1 MTKATISSEGQIA
14 IPKALRERLKLEA
27 GAEVALEI
35 QDERLVIQRVEPGI
49 PHWRTMRGMLRNGSS
64 LTQALEEEHREELA
78 RENQRLSR
86 L

>member
-1 MTKATISSEGQIA
+1 MTKATISSEGQIV
-14 IPKALRERLKLEA
+14 IPKALRERLKLES

-64 LTQALEEEHREELA
+64 LTQALEEEHRGELA

>member
-14 IPKALRERLKLEA
+14 IPKAIRERLNLDP
-27 GAEVALEI
+27 GTEVALEV
-35 QDERLVIQRVEPGI
+35 QGERVVMQRVAPGLAD
-49 PHWRTMRGMLRNGSS
+49 WRSMRGMLRNGPS
-64 LTQALEEEHREELA
+64 LTQALEKEHREELA